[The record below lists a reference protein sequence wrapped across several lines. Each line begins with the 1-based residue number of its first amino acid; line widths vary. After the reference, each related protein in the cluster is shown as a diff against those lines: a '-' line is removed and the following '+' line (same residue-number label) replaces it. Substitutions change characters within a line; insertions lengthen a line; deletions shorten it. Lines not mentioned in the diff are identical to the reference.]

1 MCVTTPAS
9 NGPAPQP
16 ITTNLG
22 VGQCA
27 GPAAA
32 GAEILDMEDAHVP
45 HRRHLP
51 ASVSAAH
58 EGMDDPEASFEL
70 LFASSGD
77 YDCACEDMQMV
88 LLEFVADPVS
98 AGHGS
103 AAGHV
108 RSDSF

>member
-1 MCVTTPAS
+1 
-9 NGPAPQP
+9 
-16 ITTNLG
+16 
-22 VGQCA
+22 
-27 GPAAA
+27 
-32 GAEILDMEDAHVP
+32 
-45 HRRHLP
+45 
-51 ASVSAAH
+51 
-58 EGMDDPEASFEL
+58 MDDPEASFEL